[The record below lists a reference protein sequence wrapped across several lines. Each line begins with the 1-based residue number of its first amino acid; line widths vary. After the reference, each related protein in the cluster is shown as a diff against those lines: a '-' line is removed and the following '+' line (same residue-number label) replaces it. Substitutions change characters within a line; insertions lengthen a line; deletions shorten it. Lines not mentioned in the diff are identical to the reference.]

1 MSKSMEASDICVL
14 SARRILP
21 YQFFREWLVDSLRKA
36 GVKVLR
42 DVPLAWSLRLA
53 IGKLGLCFPL
63 FNKGRRLLVLT
74 GGRPEYFSWP
84 WCYSY
89 EIVPVVWDCWPR
101 WFPHLVRFVK
111 RNNVKTIFCTSSQT
125 ALRLKELVPSINAV
139 WLPEGIDSKQYPPGP
154 RLTERT
160 TDVLE
165 LGRQKRETHEEIL
178 RIAQEHDIRH
188 LYQRGK
194 SLLFGN
200 LEEMTAGMRNSKIAI
215 CYPRCDTH
223 PEFAGDIETLT
234 QRYWEC
240 MLSGTLMVGRAPKEL
255 VDFCGYNPVV
265 ELTGNVGEQLLGIL
279 NHISDYQDLV
289 DKNRKFADAHASW
302 DSRVNIILENLK

>member
-1 MSKSMEASDICVL
+1 MCKSMEASDICVL

-42 DVPLAWSLRLA
+42 DVPLAWCLRLL
-53 IGKLGLCFPL
+53 IGKLGMCFPL
-63 FNKGRRLLVLT
+63 FNRGRKLLVLT

-89 EIVPVVWDCWPR
+89 EIVPIVWDCWPR
-101 WFPHLVRFVK
+101 WFPYLVRFVT

-125 ALRLKELVPSINAV
+125 ARKLQETVPSVKAV

-165 LGRQKRETHEEIL
+165 LGRQKRETHDEVL
-178 RIAQEHDIRH
+178 RIAQEHDIKH

-194 SLLFGN
+194 SLLFGS

-255 VDFCGYNPVV
+255 IDFCGYNPVV
-265 ELTGNVGEQLLGIL
+265 ELSVNVGDQLLGIL

-289 DKNRKFADAHASW
+289 DKNRRFADVHSSW